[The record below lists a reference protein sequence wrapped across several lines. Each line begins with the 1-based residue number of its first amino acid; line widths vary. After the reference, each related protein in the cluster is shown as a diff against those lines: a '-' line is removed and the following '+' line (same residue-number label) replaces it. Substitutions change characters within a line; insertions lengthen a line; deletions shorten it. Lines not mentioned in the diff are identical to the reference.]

1 MTVLDE
7 TLDKNIAKQIKKFEK
22 RKGKSCYKDSKLIRP
37 ILLNVLRHYDTIQD
51 TFKWNNFLK
60 VCYLKCLDFI
70 NPITRVIS
78 KLEGYNDKIKHAKNY
93 NIELNY
99 IKKIKKNCEKIK
111 KKCEN
116 TSLSYY
122 NLLPGNK
129 LPLDIRSVIVSFISI
144 VPMKF

>member
-1 MTVLDE
+1 MTCE

-111 KKCEN
+111 KNVRIHLYHTTICYQETN
-116 TSLSYY
+116 Y
-122 NLLPGNK
+122 LL
-129 LPLDIRSVIVSFISI
+129 IFVV
-144 VPMKF
+144 